1 MLCCLHKSLYNKCP
15 KNHVFAKQKKQQL
28 MKKRLQ
34 PKWFPVNITKHLRK
48 AFFIEYLFGA
58 ASWPTTES

>member
-1 MLCCLHKSLYNKCP
+1 MSKKSRFC
-15 KNHVFAKQKKQQL
+15 QTKKQRL

-34 PKWFPVNITKHLRK
+34 PKWFPVNITKHLRT